1 MAENLKLAKALR
13 QAEMRPTPR
22 SGMTGMLADAL
33 MGARNFADRAK
44 VPDFVPLIGGEGVG
58 SLLVGKAP
66 EEVNEMSY
74 GNSPIQMNPYA
85 GRTASFVPEMKRG
98 RGQQLADA
106 LSLLSLPGG
115 KTAASMMMGAVPG
128 VDAAATVYHGSP
140 HKFDRFDF
148 SKIGTGE
155 GAQAYGH
162 GGYLADARATGEEY
176 RRALAGKDQGMA
188 GQIAANALRGRTPES
203 AIDALSLN
211 LVGVTPEA
219 RAMTQ
224 QAIDLIKQGDANQGY
239 LYKVDLPDEAI
250 ARMLDWDKPL
260 NQQAP
265 EVQAAL
271 TPEALGLQYQQLP
284 NGNHAFVNAQGTRVG
299 NMQKGGTSDS
309 FRTNWLDSVA
319 NSRLSGR
326 EVYQSINDG
335 MFGADKAAA
344 ALRQAGIPGIRYL
357 DGGSRGA
364 GSGTSNYVVFPGNE
378 SLLTILERNNQP
390 LGIK

>member
-13 QAEMRPTPR
+13 EAEMRPTPR
-22 SGMTGMLADAL
+22 SGLTGMLADAL

-66 EEVNEMSY
+66 EEVNELSY

-128 VDAAATVYHGSP
+128 MDLAATVFHGSP
-140 HKFDRFDF
+140 HKFDRFDS

-162 GGYLADARATGEEY
+162 GLYFAESPDVARGYQEKLTDPAFKYAAMNEAKARLNE
-176 RRALAGKDQGMA
+176 K
-188 GQIAANALRGRTPES
+188 IAARVEATDPVRAAALRAEV
-203 AIDALSLN
+203 ASL
-211 LVGVTPEA
+211 GEPGGA
-219 RAMTQ
+219 
-224 QAIDLIKQGDANQGY
+224 

-250 ARMLDWDKPL
+250 AKMLDWDKPL
-260 NQQAP
+260 SQQAP
-265 EVQAAL
+265 EVQASFLKAQSSGDPL
-271 TPEALGLQYQQLP
+271 LSELLDLSPAGMQIQGMVP
-284 NGNHAFVNAQGTRVG
+284 AAQGSAAYKTMAQNIG
-299 NMQKGGTSDS
+299 H
-309 FRTNWLDSVA
+309 
-319 NSRLSGR
+319 
-326 EVYQSINDG
+326 
-335 MFGADKAAA
+335 AAA
-344 ALRQAGIPGIRYL
+344 SQKLRQAGIPGIRYL
-357 DGGSRGA
+357 DAGSRGQGQ
-364 GSGTSNYVVFPGNE
+364 GSSNYVVFPGNE
-378 SLLTILERNNQP
+378 NLLTILERNGQL
-390 LGIK
+390 LGTK

>member
-1 MAENLKLAKALR
+1 MADNLQLAKALR

-66 EEVNEMSY
+66 EEVNELSY

-85 GRTASFVPEMKRG
+85 GSTASFVPEMKRG

-128 VDAAATVYHGSP
+128 VDAAATVFHGSP
-140 HKFDRFDF
+140 HKFDRFDS

-162 GGYLADARATGEEY
+162 GLYLADAPSTAKWYADALSQTLKVDGKPVLVNNKMTPTGNPVIDDNLIAAGGDLNAAIKEQLEALRKHRGY
-176 RRALAGKDQGMA
+176 VQEFHQPGLQKQLKIGIKEFQKELAGLR
-188 GQIAANALRGRTPES
+188 ALRGRVENTTE
-203 AIDALSLN
+203 
-211 LVGVTPEA
+211 G
-219 RAMTQ
+219 Q
-224 QAIDLIKQGDANQGY
+224 F
-239 LYKVDLPDEAI
+239 YKVDLPDEAI
-250 ARMLDWDKPL
+250 AKMLDWDKPL
-260 NQQAP
+260 SQQAP

-271 TPEALGLQYQQLP
+271 QKAGIGVDKQSLRAFDDALLDALSGGLQIFQSNPQILRERLFTESWAAKRWP
-284 NGNHAFVNAQGTRVG
+284 
-299 NMQKGGTSDS
+299 QKSCDHLASPASAT
-309 FRTNWLDSVA
+309 
-319 NSRLSGR
+319 
-326 EVYQSINDG
+326 
-335 MFGADKAAA
+335 
-344 ALRQAGIPGIRYL
+344 
-357 DGGSRGA
+357 
-364 GSGTSNYVVFPGNE
+364 
-378 SLLTILERNNQP
+378 
-390 LGIK
+390 